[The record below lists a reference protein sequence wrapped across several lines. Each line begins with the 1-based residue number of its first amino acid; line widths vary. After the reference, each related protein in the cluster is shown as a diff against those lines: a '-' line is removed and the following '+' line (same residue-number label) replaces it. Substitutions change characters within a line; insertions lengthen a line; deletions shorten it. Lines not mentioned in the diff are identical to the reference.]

1 MPRKIDLSK
10 IKMTDPERREYD
22 YWRAIIENFK
32 SRQYEFQ
39 ARGRLDL
46 YEDKLKDLKDS
57 FNHCCIVKIKD
68 RLEKEEN
75 KKESLDN
82 IILKRLNIRKN

>member
-46 YEDKLKDLKDS
+46 YEDKLKNLKD
-57 FNHCCIVKIKD
+57 
-68 RLEKEEN
+68 
-75 KKESLDN
+75 
-82 IILKRLNIRKN
+82 